1 MCRRKENLCMITGI
15 CWGCAE
21 EKEDCH
27 VLSQLFEVEKGG
39 LLRTKL
45 QEKNTVNVTLCVW
58 SVWGLSLRKL
68 SMSMKA
74 TLIASVS
81 LEGKI

>member
-1 MCRRKENLCMITGI
+1 MCRRKEYLCMITGV
-15 CWGCAE
+15 CWGCAK

-45 QEKNTVNVTLCVW
+45 QEKIQWMLLCVFD
-58 SVWGLSLRKL
+58 LSE
-68 SMSMKA
+68 A
-74 TLIASVS
+74 
-81 LEGKI
+81 

>member
-15 CWGCAE
+15 CWGCAK

-27 VLSQLFEVEKGG
+27 VLSQLFEVEKAG

-45 QEKNTVNVTLCVW
+45 QEKIQWMLLCVFD
-58 SVWGLSLRKL
+58 LSE
-68 SMSMKA
+68 A
-74 TLIASVS
+74 
-81 LEGKI
+81 

>member
-1 MCRRKENLCMITGI
+1 MCKRKENLCTITGI
-15 CWGCAE
+15 CGGCAK

-27 VLSQLFEVEKGG
+27 VLSQVFEEEKGG

-58 SVWGLSLRKL
+58 SVWSLTLRKL

-74 TLIASVS
+74 TLIANVS